1 MSDISL
7 PIINIHGSVLTST
20 SPVACDRL
28 VECSTMIAVA
38 QDAAMTDDELQ
49 LSKFLLGPWV
59 RDIPIKNAIID
70 EVLLITA
77 NWFPN

>member
-1 MSDISL
+1 
-7 PIINIHGSVLTST
+7 
-20 SPVACDRL
+20 
-28 VECSTMIAVA
+28 MIAVA